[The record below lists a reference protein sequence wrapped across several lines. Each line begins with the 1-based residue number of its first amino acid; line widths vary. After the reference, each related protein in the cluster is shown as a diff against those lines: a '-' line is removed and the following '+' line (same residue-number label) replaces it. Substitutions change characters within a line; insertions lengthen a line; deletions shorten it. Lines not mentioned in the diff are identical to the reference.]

1 MKFGPAF
8 KESTSKTS
16 LKFAWNLSSRLPASP
31 YGKKDD
37 VRSLLGSSFTEEFIY
52 WDTGFRWKQSSF
64 QTGSIFAAD
73 RAVSLECWN
82 KLTVKPRHE
91 Y

>member
-1 MKFGPAF
+1 MKFGPLF

-37 VRSLLGSSFTEEFIY
+37 VRSLQGSSFTEEFIY
-52 WDTGFRWKQSSF
+52 WDTGLRWKQSSF
-64 QTGSIFAAD
+64 QIGCHFCRRPSRVAGM
-73 RAVSLECWN
+73 LEQ
-82 KLTVKPRHE
+82 THGQT
-91 Y
+91 